1 MITFILHAISLV
13 LSLISLVAA
22 AILGSCANEGD
33 TVTNRIIFA
42 LVALTFVAAYVLGVI
57 A

>member
-22 AILGSCANEGD
+22 VILGSCANEGD
-33 TVTNRIIFA
+33 TASNRIILA

>member
-33 TVTNRIIFA
+33 TVPNRIILA